1 MEFLAV
7 LISLIFVLAALGLV
21 VGAIYGSVRMAR
33 GCEGGWRKA
42 ALLPVIALG
51 LVVAN
56 IVVGIAIDPTSHN
69 LWPFEIVMVSAAGVV
84 WLGLLRLLRNGAAPS
99 PTAHTTT
106 VPPAA
111 PAPPRRRRR
120 HSS

>member
-1 MEFLAV
+1 MLVAIIIWLVIGGVCGWLA
-7 LISLIFVLAALGLV
+7 GLV
-21 VGAIYGSVRMAR
+21 MRN
-33 GCEGGWRKA
+33 GGGI
-42 ALLPVIALG
+42 LT
-51 LVVAN
+51 N